1 MTTIIFMPDDRT
13 LVHLESSMAIPEILQ
28 AVELGSWNP
37 PQPYAGLIAAGE
49 TSLRAVRQGCRVVIV
64 AVTPLCLPGDQ
75 QLPNKT
81 RQLSPRQAQVLQG
94 LFKGLTTKEIAFQL
108 GLNTAHGE
116 DAHRCP

>member
-1 MTTIIFMPDDRT
+1 
-13 LVHLESSMAIPEILQ
+13 
-28 AVELGSWNP
+28 
-37 PQPYAGLIAAGE
+37 
-49 TSLRAVRQGCRVVIV
+49 VVIV

-108 GLNTAHGE
+108 GLKPRTVKMHIAALKNRFGANTRAQSVGIAAKLGLLQGQEGE
-116 DAHRCP
+116 AV